1 MPSVYVRPEF
11 IQNYTVPEEIFF
23 GYFFYPEKCLCTSIS
38 GTLFPSEKK
47 KIQLY
52 NYNTM
57 LKKIISAGLILSAVL
72 FTTQVKAQVASARS
86 IAEVATKEMSYLGLT
101 ESQANKVTEINKM
114 TADALIALDNK
125 AGDNSSSQN
134 NKMIADEFVSIIAQC
149 HQAMEQILTPEQM
162 AVVKQDRAEKIALF
176 RTLIMVPIL
185 DLTERQVEQV
195 YEINFKGVQK
205 VQKDFGKRLNKK
217 NAGPEDADSNKAKK
231 VIISDFK
238 VLDKDFKKILSPEQY
253 EVYKNNQDLI
263 RESAKKG

>member
-1 MPSVYVRPEF
+1 
-11 IQNYTVPEEIFF
+11 
-23 GYFFYPEKCLCTSIS
+23 
-38 GTLFPSEKK
+38 
-47 KIQLY
+47 
-52 NYNTM
+52 M
-57 LKKIISAGLILSAVL
+57 LKKIISAGLIVSAVL
-72 FTTQVKAQVASARS
+72 FTTQIKAQVASARS

-101 ESQANKVTEINKM
+101 ESQVNKVTEINNT

-125 AGDNSSSQN
+125 AGNNNSPEN
-134 NKMIADEFVSIIAQC
+134 NKIIADEFVGIIAQR

-162 AVVKQDRAEKIALF
+162 AIVKQDRAEKIALF
-176 RTLIMVPIL
+176 RTLIMIPIL
-185 DLTERQVEQV
+185 DLTERQVEQA

-238 VLDKDFKKILSPEQY
+238 ALDKDFKKILSPEQY

-263 RESAKKG
+263 RESVKKG